1 MSRAAARNPKSLLPS
16 LSPLSLLTSAM
27 NASSVPA
34 ILSPSA
40 FMEAVT
46 GASFSSTAGSTT
58 SFPVAFSL
66 FMRSTPDCFRASFL
80 AA

>member
-1 MSRAAARNPKSLLPS
+1 
-16 LSPLSLLTSAM
+16 M